1 MRTPVSGSAPESE
14 HSIDLGGIEH
24 TDIPETEPVVEEP
37 RPRRISNTI
46 LACVA
51 IAAVLAAVTVTLVKV
66 IPFQQTVAEET
77 VTAFL
82 EAVHA
87 GDVEGALAYTDQ
99 PDLTGD
105 FLVPEALDSRWSIV
119 SVDQVE
125 FFEEPGRTMAVVYVE
140 IEAYE
145 GTRIGN
151 RLRVDLRDGPTIKNA
166 ISTSV
171 AHSQVGLVDLNGV
184 EAPVEIDSYRL
195 MLLPGLYEVYPGLP
209 PTIALMEGE
218 TAVLNLGNLFIQLG
232 TDYRES
238 QIPLGWPRVTP
249 EGETAI
255 ADAVRSRLHE
265 CIEDPLLNGCPFVFP
280 EDPEREVAL
289 APGANWEVTEY
300 PQIVALEWG
309 FEQSMGFKLTT
320 LVPGA
325 AEAAVIVTEDGRE
338 RETVVSCPIWVDN
351 LYAQFDFDGGLDIDA
366 EGDEYC
372 RALTEVV

>member
-1 MRTPVSGSAPESE
+1 MSGSAPESE
-14 HSIDLGGIEH
+14 HSIDLGGVEH
-24 TDIPETEPVVEEP
+24 TDIPEAEPVEEEP

-51 IAAVLAAVTVTLVKV
+51 IAAVLAAVTITLVKV
-66 IPFQQTVAEET
+66 IPFQQTSAEET

-105 FLVPEALDSRWSIV
+105 FLVPEALDSRWSIA

-125 FFEEPGRTMAVVYVE
+125 FFDEPNRTVAVVYVE

-151 RLRVDLRDGPTIKNA
+151 RLRVNLDGEPKVMNG

-171 AHSQVGLVDLNGV
+171 AYSQVGLVDLNGV
-184 EAPVEIDSYRL
+184 EAPVEVDSYRL
-195 MLLPGLYEVYPGLP
+195 ILLPGLYEVYPGLP
-209 PTIALMEGE
+209 STITLMNG
-218 TAVLNLGNLFIQLG
+218 TSAVLNLGNLFIRLG
-232 TDYRES
+232 MDYRES
-238 QIPLGWPRVTP
+238 QIPLGWPEVTP
-249 EGETAI
+249 EGEAAI
-255 ADAVRSRLHE
+255 AAAVESRLDE

-280 EDPEREVAL
+280 KDPDRKVAL

-300 PQIVALEWG
+300 PQMAALDWSFEVAL
-309 FEQSMGFKLTT
+309 GFKLTT

-366 EGDEYC
+366 EGDEHC
-372 RALTEVV
+372 RALTEVA